1 MTLQIEDD
9 LTRILQADGESPEH
23 AARELIVL
31 ELFRQRRISGGRA
44 AELLNVSREQFIRQA
59 AEAGIPYIDFDSN
72 ELDRELASVA
82 ALKLE
87 NRR

>member
-9 LTRILQADGESPEH
+9 LTKILQATNESPEK

-31 ELFRQRRISGGRA
+31 ELFRQHRISGGRA
-44 AELLNVSREQFIRQA
+44 AELLNVSREDFIRQA
-59 AEAGIPYIDFDSN
+59 ADAGIPYFDYDS
-72 ELDRELASVA
+72 DELAQEIASA
-82 ALKLE
+82 GALKLD